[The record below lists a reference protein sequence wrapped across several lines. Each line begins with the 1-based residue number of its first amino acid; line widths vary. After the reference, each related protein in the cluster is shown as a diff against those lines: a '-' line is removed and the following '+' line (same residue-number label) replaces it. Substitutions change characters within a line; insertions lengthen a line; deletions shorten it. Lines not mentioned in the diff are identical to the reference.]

1 MRTAIN
7 DSGYKTFKA
16 STNAIPLGSRVT
28 LMAVDT
34 IDLAAV
40 AWGAIGTAMEDIPAG
55 GYGTIKLF
63 SAPGTFYAKAS
74 GAITA
79 GEQIYPAASG
89 KIAATG
95 TTALSYIALEPAGAD
110 GDVILITR
118 IEKGA

>member
-16 STNAIPLGSRVT
+16 GANAIPLGSRVKLT
-28 LMAVDT
+28 AVDT
-34 IDLAAV
+34 IDLAA
-40 AWGAIGTAMEDIPAG
+40 AADSAIGTAMEDIPAG

-63 SAPGTFYAKAS
+63 TGAGTFYAKAS
-74 GAITA
+74 GAISA
-79 GEQIYPAASG
+79 GAWVYPAASG

-118 IEKGA
+118 REKGS